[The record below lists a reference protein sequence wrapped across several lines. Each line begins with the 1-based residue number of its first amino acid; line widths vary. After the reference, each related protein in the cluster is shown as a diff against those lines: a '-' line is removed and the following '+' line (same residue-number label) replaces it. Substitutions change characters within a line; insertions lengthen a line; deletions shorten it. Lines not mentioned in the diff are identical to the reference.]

1 MMAYMDYN
9 QYKEIMNYYGY
20 PESGAVKVYLN
31 RAAHYNR
38 MKKQML
44 KSLDTKSSETIQRF
58 VDHYEQRR
66 IETVWEAIW
75 VAESEHK
82 QRWRYLE
89 DLNDF
94 LMILKAKYDGDISK
108 QNDEEKIQIELAQLY
123 RSLNEEQQKGEWRD

>member
-1 MMAYMDYN
+1 MAYMDYN
-9 QYKEIMNYYGY
+9 QYKEIMDYCGY
-20 PESGAVKVYLN
+20 SESGAVKVYLA

-44 KSLDTKSSETIQRF
+44 KSLDIKPSETAKKF

-94 LMILKAKYDGDISK
+94 LMILRAKYDGDISK